1 MSAALLVAES
11 PWWTPKENS
20 GEASSLPFFQ
30 GIQKLLDTEEAPGQF
45 RVYSANFYDSSSFK
59 KAIEHLTHTKE
70 SRQILHVGGH
80 GDGKSVGGA
89 KIRKLCEIIPENGR
103 KIKGLILSSCWGGEG
118 DSISEA
124 ATWGLDRNCNIT
136 FGPNWVMAYRHA
148 VLWFESALLES
159 SIIHNF
165 AHAYI
170 NGPVNSKKDILE
182 IFHAALNPFDPY
194 ARFGTDDEPLHDT
207 LRVWVRGQGG
217 QFPKELTKKELFDL
231 DDEDEFED
239 IDFED

>member
-1 MSAALLVAES
+1 
-11 PWWTPKENS
+11 
-20 GEASSLPFFQ
+20 
-30 GIQKLLDTEEAPGQF
+30 
-45 RVYSANFYDSSSFK
+45 
-59 KAIEHLTHTKE
+59 
-70 SRQILHVGGH
+70 
-80 GDGKSVGGA
+80 
-89 KIRKLCEIIPENGR
+89 
-103 KIKGLILSSCWGGEG
+103 
-118 DSISEA
+118 
-124 ATWGLDRNCNIT
+124 
-136 FGPNWVMAYRHA
+136 MAYRHA

-159 SIIHNF
+159 AIIHKF

-170 NGPVNSKKDILE
+170 NGPVNSKKDILK

-194 ARFGTDDEPLHDT
+194 ARFGTDDEPLNDT